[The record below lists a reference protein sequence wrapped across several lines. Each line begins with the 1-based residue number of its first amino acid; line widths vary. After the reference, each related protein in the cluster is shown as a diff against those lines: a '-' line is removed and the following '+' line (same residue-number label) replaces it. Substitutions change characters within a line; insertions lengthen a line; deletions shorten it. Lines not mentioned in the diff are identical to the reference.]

1 MTPANGKIF
10 DSLALW
16 IDSEPRDGPAQMA
29 CDEALLGATVLPALR
44 VFRWARPW
52 VSAGFF
58 IPWKEACAVR
68 PDLPVCRRWTGGG
81 IVVHEDDF
89 TFSLTVPR
97 SDPWAL
103 RRPAES
109 YRDLHRA
116 LAEALRKA
124 GIEAALAPRLS
135 VGQSECFAGP
145 VEHDLVAA
153 GRKVAGGAQRR
164 TKRGLIHQGSAQGLS
179 LDARFGEILAECLA
193 GKVVAW
199 DAPAKLEDEI
209 TSLTA
214 GKYGRDEF
222 LRRA

>member
-10 DSLALW
+10 DCLALW
-16 IDSEPRDGPAQMA
+16 IDPEPRGGPAQMA
-29 CDEALLGATVLPALR
+29 CDEVLLGAANLPVLR

-58 IPWKEACAVR
+58 VPWKEACAVR

-81 IVVHEDDF
+81 IVVHEGDF

-97 SDPWAL
+97 SDPWAM
-103 RRPAES
+103 RRPGES

-124 GIEAALAPRLS
+124 GVEAALAPRLS
-135 VGQSECFAGP
+135 VGHSECFAGP

-164 TKRGLIHQGSAQGLS
+164 TKRGLIHQGSVQALN
-179 LDARFGEILAECLA
+179 LDARFGGILACCLA
-193 GKVVAW
+193 AEVVDW
-199 DAPAKLEDEI
+199 NAPAELEDEI
-209 TSLTA
+209 TSLISA
-214 GKYGRDEF
+214 KYDRDEF
-222 LRRA
+222 LQRA